1 LREGVE
7 FSLPHTEECSGFSK
21 KHKSKGGEKEMSKQI
36 LDKLKKSI
44 ETLDA
49 NLAAEASKE
58 AVAAKIPLTTSLEAL
73 TDGIAVISDAFDEG
87 EMFIPHLILA
97 GKAFEKSAEILTA
110 GLSAEEK
117 AASSKGKVLAHTVQG
132 DIHSIGKNICV
143 VLFKA
148 SGYEVIDAGVDV
160 PVQDIVDKAEEL
172 GVDII
177 LGSALMTTTMPAQR
191 DIINLLK
198 EKGIRDKYFVMFGGA
213 PTSQEW
219 VNEIGADGW
228 SGTAPGSVRIAN
240 EYVKKGR

>member
-1 LREGVE
+1 L
-7 FSLPHTEECSGFSK
+7 SQ
-21 KHKSKGGEKEMSKQI
+21 QI

-49 NLAAEASKE
+49 NLAEEASKE
-58 AVAAKIPLTTSLEAL
+58 AVAAKIPLSTSLEAL
-73 TDGIAVISDAFDEG
+73 TDGIGFVSDAFDEG

-97 GKAFEKSAEILTA
+97 GKAFEKSAGILTA
-110 GLSAEEK
+110 NLTAAEK
-117 AASSKGKVLAHTVQG
+117 AASSRGKVLAHTVQG

-148 SGYEVIDAGVDV
+148 SGYDVVDAGVDV
-160 PVQDIVDKAEEL
+160 PVQDIVDKAEEI
-172 GVDII
+172 GADII

-213 PTSQEW
+213 PTSQKW
-219 VNEIGADGW
+219 VEEIGADGW
-228 SGTAPGSVRIAN
+228 SDTAPGSVRIAN
-240 EYVKKGR
+240 EYMSKNKKKGG

>member
-1 LREGVE
+1 VKRKL
-7 FSLPHTEECSGFSK
+7 SQ
-21 KHKSKGGEKEMSKQI
+21 QI
-36 LDKLKKSI
+36 LDKMQSSI
-44 ETLDA
+44 EKLNA
-49 NLAAEASKE
+49 GLSAEAAKE
-58 AVAAKIPLTTSLEAL
+58 AVAAKIPLNTSLDAL
-73 TDGIAVISDAFDEG
+73 TKGIATISDAFDEG
-87 EMFIPHLILA
+87 EMFIPQLILA
-97 GKAFEKSAEILTA
+97 GKAFEAAAGILMG

-117 AASSKGKVLAHTVQG
+117 AASSRGKVLAHTVQS

-143 VLFKA
+143 ILFRA

-198 EKGIRDKYFVMFGGA
+198 EKGIRDKYIVLFGGA

-219 VNEIGADGW
+219 VDSIGADGW
-228 SGTAPGSVRIAN
+228 SSTAPGSVRIA
-240 EYVKKGR
+240 EELLAKRRR